1 LFTAVGFALGVN
13 DKIMGSAGHSSS
25 LNSEFFTGTEF
36 DTNFQ
41 TVDGNAILNDCGTK
55 RLPRYLTT
63 YFFIIASPNVRGG
76 ETLGFGKGPLQGFI
90 GCLSAFPHVIA

>member
-1 LFTAVGFALGVN
+1 LFTAVGFVLGVD
-13 DKIMGSAGHSSS
+13 DKIMGSVGHSSS

-63 YFFIIASPNVRGG
+63 YF
-76 ETLGFGKGPLQGFI
+76 
-90 GCLSAFPHVIA
+90 LSLHLPMFTVVKLLALAKDHSKVSLDA